1 MRDEVSHKI
10 QVDLNNQDAI
20 DQVGRKAFAD
30 RMILN
35 KDHVK
40 MSSQM
45 EPERVRRSQSHQVR
59 QSS

>member
-1 MRDEVSHKI
+1 MSHKI